1 MLKKVQN
8 LRLFL
13 NVKCNIK
20 QLSEFLRQIVS
31 FYSSIFILPLLE
43 LSYQSV
49 VDSIYAQ
56 SYLVQ
61 EILDLR
67 DIFFRIYKAY

>member
-1 MLKKVQN
+1 MV
-8 LRLFL
+8 
-13 NVKCNIK
+13 CIIK
-20 QLSEFLRQIVS
+20 QISKFFKQIVLFKYIYSPS
-31 FYSSIFILPLLE
+31 FGWK

-67 DIFFRIYKAY
+67 DIIFSEFTQD